1 MKNKLAVF
9 LTAVLM
15 SFSTHASAFEGF
27 SIGATYSSLDYST
40 SGYETAA
47 GDVAGVTGALEKN
60 STTKTGSGDFGSL
73 FAEYTFAQGT
83 TIGIEHI
90 SGTATLGTG
99 TRTQTAGP
107 GAVTDHDGAGTVTAK
122 ASISDPTTFY
132 VEPTFMVNDRFGL
145 YVKGGATRVTIEP
158 KEVSDTG
165 NLVASTYK
173 NQDVWGI
180 MTGIGAKAYYN
191 NFFIK
196 AEYVETEFE
205 SYSYQSTTGN
215 KNSITADVD
224 TEETRFS
231 IGYNF

>member
-1 MKNKLAVF
+1 MKINNKLAVF

-27 SIGATYSSLDYST
+27 SIGTTYSSLDFST

-47 GDVAGVTGALEKN
+47 GAVAVSGSASLEKN
-60 STTKTGSGDFGSL
+60 STTKTGSGDIVSV
-73 FAEYTFAQGT
+73 FAEYTFSQGS
-83 TIGIEHI
+83 TIGVEHI
-90 SGTATLGTG
+90 SGTTEIGKG
-99 TRTQTAGP
+99 SRTQTTTG
-107 GAVTDHDGAGTVTAK
+107 GGLAGTVTAK

-132 VEPTFMVNDRFGL
+132 VEPTYMFNDSFGL
-145 YVKGGATRVTIEP
+145 YLKGGATRVTIEP
-158 KEVSDTG
+158 KEVSDTTP
-165 NLVASTYK
+165 LVNSTYK

-191 NFFIK
+191 NFFVK
-196 AEYVETEFE
+196 AEYLETEFE
-205 SYSYQSTTGN
+205 SYSYQSTTGD

-224 TEETRFS
+224 TEETRIS

>member
-15 SFSTHASAFEGF
+15 SFSSHTLAFEGF
-27 SIGATYSSLDYST
+27 SIGATYSSLDFST

-47 GDVAGVTGALEKN
+47 GDVAVLGSASLEKN
-60 STTKTGSGDFGSL
+60 STTKTGSGDIGSV

-90 SGTATLGTG
+90 SGSAEIGKG
-99 TRTQTAGP
+99 TRTQTADS
-107 GAVTDHDGAGTVTAK
+107 AVAGHNGAGTVTAK

-132 VEPTFMVNDRFGL
+132 VEPTYMINDSFGL
-145 YVKGGATRVTIEP
+145 YLKGGATRVTIEP
-158 KEVSDTG
+158 KEVTDTG
-165 NLVASTYK
+165 SLVASTYK

>member
-9 LTAVLM
+9 LTAALM
-15 SFSTHASAFEGF
+15 SFSTHTLAFEGF
-27 SIGATYSSLDYST
+27 SIGTTYSSLDFNT

-47 GDVAGVTGALEKN
+47 GDVAASGSATLEKN
-60 STTKTGSGDFGSL
+60 STRKTGSGEIVSV
-73 FAEYTFAQGT
+73 FAEYTFAQGS
-83 TIGIEHI
+83 TIGVEHI
-90 SGTATLGTG
+90 SGTTEIGRG
-99 TRTQTAGP
+99 SRTQTSAAG
-107 GAVTDHDGAGTVTAK
+107 GGSTGTVTAK

-158 KEVSDTG
+158 KEVTDSG
-165 NLVASTYK
+165 ALVTSTYK

-205 SYSYQSTTGN
+205 SYSYQSTTGD

-224 TEETRFS
+224 TEETRIS

>member
-15 SFSTHASAFEGF
+15 SFSTHALAFEGL
-27 SIGATYSSLDYST
+27 SIGTTYSSLDFST

-47 GDVAGVTGALEKN
+47 GAVAVTGSASLEKN
-60 STTKTGSGDFGSL
+60 STTKTGSGDIVSV
-73 FAEYTFAQGT
+73 FAEYTFSQGS
-83 TIGIEHI
+83 TIGVEHI
-90 SGTATLGTG
+90 SGTTEIGKG
-99 TRTQTAGP
+99 SRTQTTTG
-107 GAVTDHDGAGTVTAK
+107 GGLAGTVTAK

-132 VEPTFMVNDRFGL
+132 VEPTYMFNDSFGL
-145 YVKGGATRVTIEP
+145 YLKGGATRVTIEP
-158 KEVSDTG
+158 KEVSDTTP
-165 NLVASTYK
+165 LVASTYN

-196 AEYVETEFE
+196 AEYVETEIE

-215 KNSITADVD
+215 LHSITADVD

>member
-15 SFSTHASAFEGF
+15 SFSTHTFAFEGF
-27 SIGATYSSLDYST
+27 SIGASYSSLDYST

-47 GDVAGVTGALEKN
+47 GDVLGTTNALEKN
-60 STTKTGSGDFGSL
+60 STTKSGSGDLGSI
-73 FAEYTFAQGT
+73 FAEYTFAQGS

-90 SGTATLGTG
+90 SGSATLGSG
-99 TRTQTAGP
+99 TRTQTSAGGG
-107 GAVTDHDGAGTVTAK
+107 GATGTVTVK
-122 ASISDPTTFY
+122 AEISDPTTFY
-132 VEPTFMVNDRFGL
+132 VEPTYMFNDSFGL
-145 YVKGGATRVTIEP
+145 YLKGGATRVTIEP
-158 KEVSDTG
+158 KEVSDTTP
-165 NLVASTYK
+165 LVNSTYK

-191 NFFIK
+191 NFFVK
-196 AEYVETEFE
+196 AEYVETAFE
-205 SYSYQSTTGN
+205 SYSYQSTTGD

-224 TEETRFS
+224 TEETRIS

>member
-1 MKNKLAVF
+1 MKINNKLAVF

-27 SIGATYSSLDYST
+27 SIGTTYSSLDFST

-47 GDVAGVTGALEKN
+47 GAVAASGSASLEKN
-60 STTKTGSGDFGSL
+60 STTKTGSGDIVSV
-73 FAEYTFAQGT
+73 FAEYTFAQGS
-83 TIGIEHI
+83 TIGVEHI
-90 SGTATLGTG
+90 SGTTEIGKGTI
-99 TRTQTAGP
+99 TQTSAAGG
-107 GAVTDHDGAGTVTAK
+107 GATGTVTAK

-132 VEPTFMVNDRFGL
+132 VEPTYMINDSFGL
-145 YVKGGATRVTIEP
+145 YLKGGATRVTIEP
-158 KEVSDTG
+158 KEVTDTG
-165 NLVASTYK
+165 SLVASTYK

>member
-15 SFSTHASAFEGF
+15 SFSTQTFAFEGF
-27 SIGATYSSLDYST
+27 SIGASYSSLDYST

-47 GDVAGVTGALEKN
+47 GDVAGTTNALEKN
-60 STTKTGSGDFGSL
+60 STTKSGSGDLGSI
-73 FAEYTFAQGT
+73 FAEYTFAQGS

-90 SGTATLGTG
+90 SGSATLGSG
-99 TRTQTAGP
+99 TRTQTSAGGG
-107 GAVTDHDGAGTVTAK
+107 GATGTVTVK
-122 ASISDPTTFY
+122 AEISDPTTFY
-132 VEPTFMVNDRFGL
+132 VEPTYMFNDSFGL
-145 YVKGGATRVTIEP
+145 YLKGGATRVTIEP
-158 KEVSDTG
+158 KEVSDTTP
-165 NLVASTYK
+165 LVASTYK

>member
-1 MKNKLAVF
+1 MKINNKLAVF

-27 SIGATYSSLDYST
+27 SIGTTYSSLDFST

-47 GDVAGVTGALEKN
+47 GAVAESGSASLEKN
-60 STTKTGSGDFGSL
+60 STTKTGSGDIVSV
-73 FAEYTFAQGT
+73 FAEYTFSQGS
-83 TIGIEHI
+83 TIGVEHI
-90 SGTATLGTG
+90 SGTTEIGKG
-99 TRTQTAGP
+99 TRTQAAAAAG
-107 GAVTDHDGAGTVTAK
+107 GGSGTVTAK

-132 VEPTFMVNDRFGL
+132 VEPTYMFNDRFGL

-158 KEVSDTG
+158 KEVTDSG
-165 NLVASTYK
+165 SLVNSTYK

-205 SYSYQSTTGN
+205 SYSYQSTTGD

-224 TEETRFS
+224 TEETRIS

>member
-9 LTAVLM
+9 LTAALM
-15 SFSTHASAFEGF
+15 SFSTHAYAFEGF
-27 SIGATYSSLDYST
+27 SIGATYSSLDFNT

-47 GDVAGVTGALEKN
+47 GDVAGTTNALEKN
-60 STTKTGSGDFGSL
+60 STTKTGSGDLGSI

-83 TIGIEHI
+83 TIGVEHI
-90 SGTATLGTG
+90 SGTATLGSG
-99 TRTQTAGP
+99 TRTQTSAGGG
-107 GAVTDHDGAGTVTAK
+107 GATGTDSVK
-122 ASISDPTTFY
+122 AEISDPTTFY
-132 VEPTFMVNDRFGL
+132 VEPTYMINDSFGL
-145 YVKGGATRVTIEP
+145 YLKGGATRVTIEP
-158 KEVSDTG
+158 KEVTDTG
-165 NLVASTYK
+165 SLVASTYK

-191 NFFIK
+191 NFFVK
-196 AEYVETEFE
+196 AEYVETAFE

>member
-9 LTAVLM
+9 LTAALM
-15 SFSTHASAFEGF
+15 SFSTHVLAFEGF
-27 SIGATYSSLDYST
+27 SIGATYSSLDFST

-47 GDVAGVTGALEKN
+47 GDRAIGASGSGSLEKN
-60 STTKTGSGDFGSL
+60 STTKTGSGDLGSV

-83 TIGIEHI
+83 TIGVEHI
-90 SGTATLGTG
+90 SGTTEIGKG
-99 TRTQTAGP
+99 TRTQTSTGG
-107 GAVTDHDGAGTVTAK
+107 GASGTVTAK

-158 KEVSDTG
+158 KEVTDSG
-165 NLVASTYK
+165 SLVTSTYS

-191 NFFIK
+191 NFFVK
-196 AEYVETEFE
+196 AEYVETAFE

>member
-9 LTAVLM
+9 LTAVFM

-27 SIGATYSSLDYST
+27 SIGATYSSLDFST

-47 GDVAGVTGALEKN
+47 GKVAGTTLALEKN
-60 STTKTGSGDFGSL
+60 STTKSGSGDLGSI

-90 SGTATLGTG
+90 SGSATLGSG
-99 TRTQTAGP
+99 TRTQTSAG
-107 GAVTDHDGAGTVTAK
+107 GGGLTGTVKVK
-122 ASISDPTTFY
+122 AEISDPTTFY
-132 VEPTFMVNDRFGL
+132 VEPTYMFNDSFGL
-145 YVKGGATRVTIEP
+145 YLKGWATRVTIEP
-158 KEVSDTG
+158 KEVSDTTP
-165 NLVASTYK
+165 LVASTYN